1 MSFVLIDYGNIKI
14 HNWSHQILINQIEQP
29 PVRQYLK
36 ERNIFYLD
44 VRRLDRTI
52 LPFLTCHLLSC
63 PLLLCSGNLVV
74 KPSIVAISCY
84 NVNNLTTTQ
93 NHGKRKPNVGFEKYV
108 EICPHIA
115 DFLEMENIS
124 SFTGFCPW
132 ENVVYLFAALSKCE
146 DFTNGNHQ

>member
-29 PVRQYLK
+29 PVQPYLK

-44 VRRLDRTI
+44 VLLPS

-74 KPSIVAISCY
+74 KLSIVAISCF

-93 NHGKRKPNVGFEKYV
+93 NHGKRKPSLGFERSVEKYFY
-108 EICPHIA
+108 ILRIGLTWKTGSA
-115 DFLEMENIS
+115 
-124 SFTGFCPW
+124 FTGFCPLGKLS
-132 ENVVYLFAALSKCE
+132 LFVAR
-146 DFTNGNHQ
+146 FGWMWGFH

>member
-29 PVRQYLK
+29 PVQPYLK

-44 VRRLDRTI
+44 VLLPS

-74 KPSIVAISCY
+74 KLCIVAISCF

-108 EICPHIA
+108 EKYFYILLKLLKWKTGSA
-115 DFLEMENIS
+115 VS
-124 SFTGFCPW
+124 SFCPLGKLSLFVARFGWMWGF
-132 ENVVYLFAALSKCE
+132 
-146 DFTNGNHQ
+146 H